1 MAEIGIYKITSP
13 SNKVY
18 IGQSIN
24 IETRKIDYTR
34 FNNNLQKQPK
44 IYNSLLKYGWDNH
57 IHEIIEECE
66 IEQLNER
73 ETYWKQYYL
82 DQVNGNWNEVLF
94 CELYDNGGGPKSEST
109 KSKISESL
117 KGKQYSEKTKLKIS
131 ESLKGKLKSD
141 RHKQNIK
148 LGKQNISEET
158 LIKMSESIKG
168 KKLGKNSLGSG
179 RKPGFKMSEEH
190 KQKLREAKLGK
201 PSLRK

>member
-57 IHEIIEECE
+57 IHEIIEEYE

-117 KGKQYSEKTKLKIS
+117 KGKQYSEKTKLK
-131 ESLKGKLKSD
+131 
-141 RHKQNIK
+141 
-148 LGKQNISEET
+148 
-158 LIKMSESIKG
+158 MSESIKG

>member
-117 KGKQYSEKTKLKIS
+117 KGK
-131 ESLKGKLKSD
+131 LKSD

-201 PSLRK
+201 PSLRKGNKYGK